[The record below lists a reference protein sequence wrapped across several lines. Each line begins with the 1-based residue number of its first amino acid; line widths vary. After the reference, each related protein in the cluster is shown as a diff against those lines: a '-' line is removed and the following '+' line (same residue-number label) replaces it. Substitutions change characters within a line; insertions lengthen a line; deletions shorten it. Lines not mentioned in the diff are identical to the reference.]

1 MAKEIT
7 LDNAVRY
14 WTAADGNESVCSSVV
29 EELNDITQISR
40 DLCTSQ
46 FNKLNTE
53 QIIGLSL
60 DQLKYLLDKE
70 DLGVDSEDQVFTAV
84 MRWLEIN
91 ANVLLKTEPETI
103 HSMACDLIPL
113 IRLPQCSFG
122 KLVQLE
128 KFAQKLEFNVEAYES
143 RKLMK
148 LALLAQ
154 RLRITLTEKIES
166 EPGGTIEDF
175 FESNQLG
182 RDVDDEGIRSLSD
195 LSEKYR
201 DQLPAFLSTI
211 DALDLDDWSFIDTW
225 MTSRAQLFGV

>member
-1 MAKEIT
+1 
-7 LDNAVRY
+7 
-14 WTAADGNESVCSSVV
+14 
-29 EELNDITQISR
+29 
-40 DLCTSQ
+40 
-46 FNKLNTE
+46 
-53 QIIGLSL
+53 
-60 DQLKYLLDKE
+60 
-70 DLGVDSEDQVFTAV
+70 

-103 HSMACDLIPL
+103 HAMAIELIPL

-143 RKLMK
+143 RILMK

-154 RLRITLTEKIES
+154 RLRITLTEKMEN
-166 EPGGTIEDF
+166 EPGGGCLEDF
-175 FESNQLG
+175 FENNQLK
-182 RDVDDEGIRSLSD
+182 DDDEGITSLSD